1 MTDLEHSAAV
11 ALRRLSHLERDGGV
25 VVVDDP
31 ISRLLRRLSRTM
43 PELIEEVLAFI
54 EHRIAEM
61 NGDDGVAPKP
71 TAESVALVKPEVVA
85 RFAAMANAERMG
97 FGEFLEHTLDVYE
110 ESRKREDR

>member
-31 ISRLLRRLSRTM
+31 ISRLLRRISRDM

-54 EHRIAEM
+54 ERRIAEM
-61 NGDDGVAPKP
+61 NGDDGAGPRP
-71 TAESVALVKPEVVA
+71 TESVALVKPEVVA
-85 RFAAMANAERMG
+85 RFAAMANAERMD
-97 FGEFLEHTLDVYE
+97 FGEFLEHMLDVYE
-110 ESRKREDR
+110 ESRNREE